1 MLSTYI
7 RHKEIHSDI
16 QRIKEKLGI
25 EDNKD
30 FNMSN
35 EEIEKE
41 LEQELEKEI
50 HNESDRT
57 IY

>member
-41 LEQELEKEI
+41 LEQELIIGEIQKELKK
-50 HNESDRT
+50 RK
-57 IY
+57 